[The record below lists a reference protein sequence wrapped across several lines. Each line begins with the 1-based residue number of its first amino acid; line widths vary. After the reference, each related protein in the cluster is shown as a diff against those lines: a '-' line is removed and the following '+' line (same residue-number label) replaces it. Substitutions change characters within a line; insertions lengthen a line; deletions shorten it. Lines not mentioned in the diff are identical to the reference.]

1 MQSLKWLST
10 LTLTKHMQTIFMRF
24 PVLTFHSD
32 YPHFPLRLPQFV
44 MIAKVATIALHIVR
58 AKKKRILLINF
69 LRKMKEINLFL
80 LFLRYPDSMF
90 QSSFPLFCSNGIRV
104 AKVNPLKIW

>member
-1 MQSLKWLST
+1 MAFHVNTHKAYANDFYAISSANLS
-10 LTLTKHMQTIFMRF
+10 
-24 PVLTFHSD
+24 
-32 YPHFPLRLPQFV
+32 LRLPPFSTQ
-44 MIAKVATIALHIVR
+44 ITPVR
-58 AKKKRILLINF
+58 NDCKGCNHCSSHRQGKKKKRILLINF

-90 QSSFPLFCSNGIRV
+90 QSSIPLFCSNGIRV

>member
-1 MQSLKWLST
+1 
-10 LTLTKHMQTIFMRF
+10 
-24 PVLTFHSD
+24 
-32 YPHFPLRLPQFV
+32 
-44 MIAKVATIALHIVR
+44 
-58 AKKKRILLINF
+58 
-69 LRKMKEINLFL
+69 MKEINLFL

>member
-1 MQSLKWLST
+1 
-10 LTLTKHMQTIFMRF
+10 MQTIFMRF

-32 YPHFPLRLPQFV
+32 YPHFPFV

-58 AKKKRILLINF
+58 AKKKRILLIIF
-69 LRKMKEINLFL
+69 LRKMIGINLFL

-104 AKVNPLKIW
+104 AKENPLKIW